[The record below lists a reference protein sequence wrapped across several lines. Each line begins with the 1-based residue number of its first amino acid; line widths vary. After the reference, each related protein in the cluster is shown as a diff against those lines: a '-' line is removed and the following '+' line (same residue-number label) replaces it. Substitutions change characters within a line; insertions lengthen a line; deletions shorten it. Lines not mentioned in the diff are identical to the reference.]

1 MEKRTRAA
9 CIIIYNGK
17 LITIYREKIVNG
29 KLKKYYV
36 IPGGGVEKGETILE
50 AAKREIMEELGIE
63 IEVTDKYFYL
73 EKEDAKEY
81 FYIAKYVLGKIG
93 SGTGPEFT
101 NRNVE
106 KYGTYEVKVVDVSE
120 VKNINLMPPEV
131 KEYILNQLNN
141 NNIM

>member
-9 CIIIYNGK
+9 GIIIHNSK

-36 IPGGGVEKGETILE
+36 IPGGGVEKGETLLE
-50 AAKREIMEELGIE
+50 ATKREIMEEIGIE
-63 IEVTDKYFYL
+63 IEVTDRYFYL

-81 FYIAKYVLGKIG
+81 FYVAKYVSGKIG

-106 KYGTYEVKVVDVSE
+106 KYGTYEVKLVDLCE
-120 VKNINLMPPEV
+120 VENINLMPPEV
-131 KEYILNQLNN
+131 KEYILSQIKL
-141 NNIM
+141 

>member
-81 FYIAKYVLGKIG
+81 FYIAKYVSGKIG
-93 SGTGPEFT
+93 SGAGPEFT

-106 KYGTYEVKVVDVSE
+106 KYGTYEVKLIDVSE
-120 VKNINLMPPEV
+120 VKDINLMPPEV
-131 KEYILNQLNN
+131 KGYLCEKIL
-141 NNIM
+141 